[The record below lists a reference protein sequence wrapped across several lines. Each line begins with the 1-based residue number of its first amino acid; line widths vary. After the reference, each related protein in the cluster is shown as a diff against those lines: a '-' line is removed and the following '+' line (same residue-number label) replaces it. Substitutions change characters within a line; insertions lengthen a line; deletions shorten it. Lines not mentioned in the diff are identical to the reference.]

1 MKKDLKI
8 STTSILMIMMFII
21 QFIKFSYFSWYDVM
35 KYGIII
41 ISGMFIIVRI
51 KIMLKKKYLI
61 INGLAILF
69 GALTIYS
76 SYINRNII
84 KERNPFL
91 AAIIFVTTFIFF
103 QFFIEIIV
111 EKKQIKKM
119 IKIFYKTT
127 IVITIVTDLIMFARP
142 NLVTIYSG
150 NYFVGTKF
158 SVVYLHMLLIMLYLI
173 KNNFQFQDKFYTKKL
188 LVLSIWSIVVGI
200 YVQCATG
207 VVGIALLYLFIYIIN
222 KKEKIFVNPIVFI
235 VVNIF
240 CFMFIYFNQVV
251 LRNPIISSFIVNV
264 LGKDITLTSRTR
276 IFEIVPKILLGNTTW
291 GFGYATSYEI
301 GMKLGGFPNTQNG
314 ILEWIWQVGLP
325 TTIIM
330 LIFFGTFLYLIKKRL
345 NKNNRNKLVP
355 IIAYIYVLTVLGS
368 VEITIGSMYFA
379 LLILAFGISMEEDSN
394 KIN

>member
-150 NYFVGTKF
+150 K
-158 SVVYLHMLLIMLYLI
+158 
-173 KNNFQFQDKFYTKKL
+173 YT
-188 LVLSIWSIVVGI
+188 I
-200 YVQCATG
+200 
-207 VVGIALLYLFIYIIN
+207 
-222 KKEKIFVNPIVFI
+222 
-235 VVNIF
+235 
-240 CFMFIYFNQVV
+240 
-251 LRNPIISSFIVNV
+251 
-264 LGKDITLTSRTR
+264 
-276 IFEIVPKILLGNTTW
+276 
-291 GFGYATSYEI
+291 
-301 GMKLGGFPNTQNG
+301 
-314 ILEWIWQVGLP
+314 
-325 TTIIM
+325 
-330 LIFFGTFLYLIKKRL
+330 
-345 NKNNRNKLVP
+345 
-355 IIAYIYVLTVLGS
+355 
-368 VEITIGSMYFA
+368 
-379 LLILAFGISMEEDSN
+379 
-394 KIN
+394 